1 MNWKKSHVLGWEHSI
16 RRDFLCNFN
25 KNTISF
31 CLLVLVVYISK
42 SGKPSSGHRKRSI
55 LIPIL
60 KKGSTV
66 LKNVQTT
73 G

>member
-1 MNWKKSHVLGWEHSI
+1 MNWKKSHVLSWEHSI
-16 RRDFLCNFN
+16 RGDFLLDFN

-31 CLLVLVVYISK
+31 CLLVLLAYISK
-42 SGKPSSGHRKRSI
+42 SGKPSSGHRKRPI

-66 LKNVQTT
+66 LKNI
-73 G
+73 